1 MESDA
6 IEEKLEESIAVRDA
20 FCHYG
25 RKKEMAK
32 KNNKRQKKKNGASV
46 QELLGIKAFTEY
58 GIQTNRGELLFF
70 RVTPTNISVL
80 SPSSV
85 ETKIRQLT
93 LVLSAVPDVEISCT
107 DSAECFDEN
116 KAYLM
121 ERAEEGPAIFICG
134 AVQEYESAA
143 GIRASQPNSKGD
155 FRAGVRRA
163 AHGEERNQAAIGA
176 LLRCEY
182 VRRAD
187 AR

>member
-1 MESDA
+1 
-6 IEEKLEESIAVRDA
+6 
-20 FCHYG
+20 
-25 RKKEMAK
+25 MAT

-70 RVTPTNISVL
+70 KVRPTNISVL
-80 SPSSV
+80 SQPSV

-121 ERAEEGPAIFICG
+121 ERAEEEQKAEKKNKDKQ
-134 AVQEYESAA
+134 AV
-143 GIRASQPNSKGD
+143 
-155 FRAGVRRA
+155 
-163 AHGEERNQAAIGA
+163 
-176 LLRCEY
+176 
-182 VRRAD
+182 
-187 AR
+187 